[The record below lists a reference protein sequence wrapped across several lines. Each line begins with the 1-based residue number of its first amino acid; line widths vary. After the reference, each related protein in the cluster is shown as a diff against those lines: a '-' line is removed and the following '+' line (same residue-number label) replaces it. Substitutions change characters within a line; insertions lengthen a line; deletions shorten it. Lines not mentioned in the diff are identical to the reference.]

1 MRTTHPHSPPSWII
15 DDLDIAAALDELGL
29 EMDALDQELDSAE
42 RTGTGLDALWQ
53 VPPDLEDRIAHRVRQ
68 RLRNRQTAWLV
79 ADLLG
84 LPFSTAKA
92 IIEPDGGSPR
102 G

>member
-1 MRTTHPHSPPSWII
+1 MKAAHPTSPASRVV

-29 EMDALDQELDSAE
+29 EMGALDEALTDAE
-42 RTGTGLDALWQ
+42 RTGSGLDSLWLL
-53 VPPDLEDRIAHRVRQ
+53 PPDLEDRITRGVQR

-84 LPFSTAKA
+84 LAWSSAMA
-92 IIEPDGGSPR
+92 IIEPDRGGPR
-102 G
+102 D

>member
-1 MRTTHPHSPPSWII
+1 MKTAHPYSSPSRIV

-29 EMDALDQELDSAE
+29 EMSALDEELESAE

-53 VPPDLEDRIAHRVRQ
+53 VPPDLEDRIARRVRQ

-79 ADLLG
+79 ADLIG

-92 IIEPDGGSPR
+92 IIEPDQGGPR
-102 G
+102 V